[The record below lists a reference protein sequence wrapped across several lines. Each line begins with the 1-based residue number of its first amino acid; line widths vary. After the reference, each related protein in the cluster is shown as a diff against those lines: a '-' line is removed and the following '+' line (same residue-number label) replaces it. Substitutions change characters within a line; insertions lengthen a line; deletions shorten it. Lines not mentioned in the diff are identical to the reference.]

1 MSKIF
6 YIEVQNKSCIF
17 PIEISDK
24 ALYFIITA
32 SLRLKMARNAGN
44 CIIFAGKSEINR
56 VVKQRSTS
64 ESVLRAYYGPSLQL
78 PTSRFALGW

>member
-1 MSKIF
+1 MIF

-44 CIIFAGKSEINR
+44 CIIFAGKS
-56 VVKQRSTS
+56 
-64 ESVLRAYYGPSLQL
+64 
-78 PTSRFALGW
+78 